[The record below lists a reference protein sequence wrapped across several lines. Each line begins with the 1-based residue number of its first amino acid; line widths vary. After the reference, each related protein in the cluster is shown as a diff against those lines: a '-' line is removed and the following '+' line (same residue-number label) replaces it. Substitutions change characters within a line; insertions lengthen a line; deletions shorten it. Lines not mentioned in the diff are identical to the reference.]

1 MFGESV
7 QFHQEYSLGDIS
19 NPKHPRPV
27 FVSYSHL
34 WNYAV
39 EAGYVFLFLFGLYCG
54 RRERFMQLVL
64 ACFCVELLVHVV
76 LGFGLKDI
84 YIMSAHWLFILP
96 IAYSY
101 ILKRHEVWLQKGVRG
116 ILLLL
121 TVGLWL
127 YNGSR
132 LVNEWM

>member
-1 MFGESV
+1 
-7 QFHQEYSLGDIS
+7 
-19 NPKHPRPV
+19 
-27 FVSYSHL
+27 
-34 WNYAV
+34 
-39 EAGYVFLFLFGLYCG
+39 
-54 RRERFMQLVL
+54 
-64 ACFCVELLVHVV
+64 
-76 LGFGLKDI
+76 
-84 YIMSAHWLFILP
+84 MSAHWLFILP